1 MSEQLQG
8 SEDPH
13 SDNVEGACLVIEC
26 YPDGEMGFSCDWQDD
41 DTGISCM
48 ATILVHIGNKDIGY
62 KVLKTLES
70 MTTDEDQ
77 RDQLERLV
85 SFYSALKKISEQN
98 KKVADDD
105 VVIPPLDASTLM

>member
-48 ATILVHIGNKDIGY
+48 ATILVH
-62 KVLKTLES
+62 L
-70 MTTDEDQ
+70 
-77 RDQLERLV
+77 
-85 SFYSALKKISEQN
+85 
-98 KKVADDD
+98 
-105 VVIPPLDASTLM
+105 